1 MHFNRYY
8 VRDIPKICSRREF
21 PKQREAPSEQEGE
34 GIRAGGEEPDR
45 DGYDRDVNCRKLRL
59 RTNPSASAKNK
70 KASQER
76 SARNR
81 RKVDLPVSGSRLVL
95 SADAHKSRRLSKK

>member
-1 MHFNRYY
+1 LLPQG
-8 VRDIPKICSRREF
+8 VPE
-21 PKQREAPSEQEGE
+21 QREAPSEQEE
-34 GIRAGGEEPDR
+34 IRAGEEELGR

-70 KASQER
+70 KVPQER

-81 RKVDLPVSGSRLVL
+81 RKVDLPVSPRF
-95 SADAHKSRRLSKK
+95 APRA